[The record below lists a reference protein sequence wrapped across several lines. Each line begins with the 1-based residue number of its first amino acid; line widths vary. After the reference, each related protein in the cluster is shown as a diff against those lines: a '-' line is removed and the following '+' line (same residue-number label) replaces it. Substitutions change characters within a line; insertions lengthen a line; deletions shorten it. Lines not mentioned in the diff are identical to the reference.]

1 MHTTYARARA
11 HTHTHTL
18 SLSLSHTHRW
28 GLTNDGEQLIMSD
41 GSHNLYY
48 RDPGTFALT
57 RTLAVVD
64 PTTGQFVDALNEL
77 EFVHGEV
84 LANIWFS
91 DRIARI
97 DPATGHVVGWIDAAG
112 LHPRRSPAARGEDV
126 LNGIAFDS
134 NRDRLWLTGKL
145 WPTLFEIELV

>member
-1 MHTTYARARA
+1 
-11 HTHTHTL
+11 
-18 SLSLSHTHRW
+18 
-28 GLTNDGEQLIMSD
+28 MSD